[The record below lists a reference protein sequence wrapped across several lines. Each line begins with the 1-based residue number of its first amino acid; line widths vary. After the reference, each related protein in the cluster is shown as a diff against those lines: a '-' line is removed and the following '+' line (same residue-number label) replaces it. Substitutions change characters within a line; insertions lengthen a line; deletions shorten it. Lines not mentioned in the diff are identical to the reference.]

1 MLHMARVTT
10 IGQFVRPWN
19 WL

>member
-1 MLHMARVTT
+1 MLQMARFTT

-19 WL
+19 RL